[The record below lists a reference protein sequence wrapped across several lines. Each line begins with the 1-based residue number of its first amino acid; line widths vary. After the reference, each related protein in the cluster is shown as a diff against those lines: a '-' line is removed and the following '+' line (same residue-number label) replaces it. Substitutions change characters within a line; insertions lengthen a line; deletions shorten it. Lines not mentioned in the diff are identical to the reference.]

1 MCESSDFPV
10 PRPDCSSPQAGVW
23 RRHFSRACF
32 ALLVLLGSLAAG
44 SLHAADYQWS
54 VSVAGTSLTNVSPGY
69 PRAFLWIPPTC
80 EKVRAVILSQNNM
93 EEESILEDTGF
104 RQTLSDLGFAE
115 IWVTPTLGS
124 IHFRF
129 DQSEDQVLAK
139 VLKDLAD
146 QSGYPEI
153 ATAPLVPIG
162 HSATASFGWDVAAW
176 NPDRTLAVL
185 SISGQ
190 WPYYKDATMGNNS
203 SPDWGSR
210 TIDGVPGLT
219 TKGEY
224 EISGNTDGWYFHLK
238 GDSLKKHPQTVF
250 TQVVEPGGGH
260 FNASAKKIALIGLFL
275 RKAAQYRLPADTA
288 PDGTARLTPIDPT
301 KTGWLFDQW
310 HLHTGPA
317 SPAAPVADYQ
327 GNRDQAFWAFDE
339 EMARAIE
346 NFQAA
351 PPGKNSVLVGYRQIA
366 GLTPPRPDHAMVH
379 LKWEPQPDGVTF
391 RLTGGF
397 WDTVPPATD
406 PTPEWAQW
414 LGEGTPVKA
423 GDPINHPQGADGQ
436 ITIARITGPVVQ
448 TAPDTFVIHPYRI
461 GTSDSRKS
469 NDIWLAAH
477 WPGDDTSKP
486 MVQQAELQIPIKNK
500 AGEAQTITFPEIP
513 GQVIGAAPV
522 QLAASSSAQA
532 PISYYV
538 REGPAEVNASGLLT
552 LLPLPPKARYPV
564 TVTVV
569 ATQWGRSIE
578 PRLQTA
584 EPVERSFTI
593 NRK

>member
-1 MCESSDFPV
+1 
-10 PRPDCSSPQAGVW
+10 
-23 RRHFSRACF
+23 
-32 ALLVLLGSLAAG
+32 VLLGSLAAG

-69 PRAFLWIPPTC
+69 PRAFLWIPSTC

-93 EEESILEDTGF
+93 EEESILEDTSF
-104 RQTLSDLGFAE
+104 RRTLSDLGFAE

-129 DQSEDQVLAK
+129 DQGEDQ

-146 QSGYPEI
+146 ESGYPEI

-176 NPDRTLAVL
+176 NPARTLAVL

-288 PDGTARLTPIDPT
+288 PDGTATLTPIDPT

-317 SPAAPVADYQ
+317 SSAAPVADYQ

-351 PPGKNSVLVGYRQIA
+351 PPGKDNVLVGYRQSA

-414 LGEGTPVKA
+414 LGEGTPPKA

-461 GTSDSRKS
+461 GTHDLRKS

-477 WPGDDTSKP
+477 RPGDDTYKP
-486 MVQQAELQIPIKNK
+486 MVQQAELQIPLENK

-513 GQVIGAAPV
+513 GQVVGATPL

-578 PRLQTA
+578 PKLQTA

-593 NRK
+593 NPK